1 MAVRAQFENSN
12 ECVLSFFCSFF
23 APPCRQSSG
32 SEGGRASTLATH
44 TAHFLLSLTP
54 SAFTCLQTASAQHIS
69 PKTTPHKKNSALL
82 TLSFFYPHRVGV
94 FSTLTNSYALVA
106 VGASENFYSVFE
118 AELQDVIPICH
129 ATIAGTRIV
138 GRLTA
143 GNKKG
148 LLVPTSTTDQE
159 LQHLRN
165 SIPDEVR
172 IQRIEE
178 RLSALGNVICC
189 NDHVALVH
197 PDIERETE
205 EM

>member
-12 ECVLSFFCSFF
+12 E
-23 APPCRQSSG
+23 
-32 SEGGRASTLATH
+32 
-44 TAHFLLSLTP
+44 
-54 SAFTCLQTASAQHIS
+54 
-69 PKTTPHKKNSALL
+69 
-82 TLSFFYPHRVGV
+82 VGV
-94 FSTLTNSYALVA
+94 FARLTNSYAIVA
-106 VGASENFYSVFE
+106 IGASENFYSVFE

-143 GNKKG
+143 GNRKG
-148 LLVPTSTTDQE
+148 LLVPTTTTDQE

-165 SIPDEVR
+165 TLPDDVK

-197 PDIERETE
+197 PDLERETE
-205 EM
+205 EMYVFEALFRPYSRGNRKRENSGNKLARDANTIQKQNS

>member
-1 MAVRAQFENSN
+1 MR
-12 ECVLSFFCSFF
+12 
-23 APPCRQSSG
+23 
-32 SEGGRASTLATH
+32 EGGRAHWRRIPRTFYSH
-44 TAHFLLSLTP
+44 SLLQL
-54 SAFTCLQTASAQHIS
+54 S
-69 PKTTPHKKNSALL
+69 PACKLHLPNTFPQNPPRTKKNSALL

>member
-1 MAVRAQFENSN
+1 MF
-12 ECVLSFFCSFF
+12 
-23 APPCRQSSG
+23 
-32 SEGGRASTLATH
+32 
-44 TAHFLLSLTP
+44 
-54 SAFTCLQTASAQHIS
+54 
-69 PKTTPHKKNSALL
+69 
-82 TLSFFYPHRVGV
+82 RVGV
-94 FSTLTNSYALVA
+94 FARLTNSYAIVA

-118 AELQDVIPICH
+118 SELQDVIPICH

-138 GRLTA
+138 GRLTV
-143 GNKKG
+143 GNKNG
-148 LLVPTSTTDQE
+148 LLVPTTTTDQE

-165 SIPDEVR
+165 TLPDAVK

-197 PDIERETE
+197 PDLERETE